1 MTERLYYKDYFT
13 DVHFDAES
21 KILYGKIE
29 GIADF
34 VNFYTTDATKVEEE
48 FRLAVDEYVAY
59 CKEKG
64 VDPEKSYSG
73 VFNVRVSPEL
83 HRSLALKAIKEKSSL
98 NAVVKST
105 LEQGLTMSA
114 QS

>member
-21 KILYGKIE
+21 KTLYGKIE
-29 GIADF
+29 GIADL

-48 FRLAVDEYVAY
+48 FHIAVNEYLEY

-64 VDPEKSYSG
+64 VSPEKSYTG
-73 VFNVRVSPEL
+73 IFNVRISPEL
-83 HRSLALKAIKEKSSL
+83 HRKLALKARKENCSL
-98 NAVVKST
+98 NAVVKSV
-105 LEQGLTMSA
+105 LELGMMTSA
-114 QS
+114 Q

>member
-13 DVHFDAES
+13 DVRFDAES
-21 KILYGKIE
+21 KTLYGKIE
-29 GIADF
+29 GIADL

-48 FRLAVDEYVAY
+48 FHLAVDDYLEY

-83 HRSLALKAIKEKSSL
+83 HRNLALIALRENRSL

-105 LEQGLTMSA
+105 LEQGLM
-114 QS
+114 